1 MFIGSPYNL
10 KNKIGEESVL
20 FGDKLVPL
28 AHSFES
34 LGVTI
39 DENLT
44 WEKHIAKICKK
55 AMLTLY
61 ITNYIQSSSA
71 AIF

>member
-1 MFIGSPYNL
+1 MFTGSPYNL

-20 FGDKLVPL
+20 FGDKPVSL

-44 WEKHIAKICKK
+44 YC
-55 AMLTLY
+55 
-61 ITNYIQSSSA
+61 
-71 AIF
+71 